1 MRGNGSEGKWNERW
15 LVWTPRRLAGV
26 RGLQMISSRDE
37 AESLGRHGVAVS
49 LSDHGMIGMAASL
62 EAFSALQRRGR
73 ERHARQGMSG

>member
-1 MRGNGSEGKWNERW
+1 
-15 LVWTPRRLAGV
+15 
-26 RGLQMISSRDE
+26 MISSRDE
-37 AESLGRHGVAVS
+37 AENLGRHGVAAS